1 MDSTQ
6 IKTSRKRR
14 VRTKNKNRIDR
25 ITEEDRLLKLH
36 DKAQEMTYQLEEDK
50 KKRDMRGIAATN
62 IQKNVRGMQTRKR
75 HPPRDRPLDADLIE
89 RITNIDVMGGDHI
102 RFINELDELISNK
115 ENADESM
122 ESFDPVK
129 YRIGEQYVF
138 PQRKIYIGIGSDISH
153 RTMPF
158 LSDEIIQEETLKKL
172 VKNKNREALLDIHR
186 KEFELISSRG
196 PEIDGI
202 VEPYP
207 IIEKVDEE
215 ILEGNYIP
223 EFLYNKNISPEQKL
237 SQQDE
242 WEKTLQSLYGEEQ
255 IPILDPLDE
264 LDYSRINEKIYPHS
278 EEKIDELEEY
288 YKKYHDL
295 QVTQRLFDKDH
306 RIIDPV
312 GGEQQEYN
320 GEKIVPIDEVLMEA
334 IRYYEGP
341 TIYSCSKIKGQAET
355 NKKLFNDKS
364 YLNTMIRPCSG
375 NLLLTEVYISNFER
389 LPPDFILSTNR
400 SHLLHSLES
409 VVRSTRLLAEYEYG
423 HGPWK
428 SDSIYF
434 PESFSE
440 EIIIILESMGLYKPN
455 INFEPVTRQWGSST
469 RRYYKLECAN
479 TLYMLAI
486 LFKFMKKGEEVY
498 IEPQE
503 LSLDRFYFN
512 TNFGI
517 YIPPMDLSG
526 IDALKIFL
534 NSLEDY
540 YNRISTGT
548 DYPSFDIEKTKRYF
562 ILLLIGIVTEDHEKN
577 MDYRESLNALHDRIN
592 GKISGAYT
600 EIMRYYEGLPD
611 LKSWAYPNPY
621 SEEGLIDVKYNY
633 SPKEIA
639 TFRIILKKNS
649 WKIHLVKELKELHTY
664 FWNKQ
669 DSYFNP
675 YSEYNHK
682 VDVDTLFQRNT
693 HWHNTDWRID

>member
-264 LDYSRINEKIYPHS
+264 LDYS
-278 EEKIDELEEY
+278 
-288 YKKYHDL
+288 
-295 QVTQRLFDKDH
+295 
-306 RIIDPV
+306 
-312 GGEQQEYN
+312 
-320 GEKIVPIDEVLMEA
+320 
-334 IRYYEGP
+334 
-341 TIYSCSKIKGQAET
+341 
-355 NKKLFNDKS
+355 
-364 YLNTMIRPCSG
+364 
-375 NLLLTEVYISNFER
+375 
-389 LPPDFILSTNR
+389 
-400 SHLLHSLES
+400 
-409 VVRSTRLLAEYEYG
+409 
-423 HGPWK
+423 
-428 SDSIYF
+428 
-434 PESFSE
+434 
-440 EIIIILESMGLYKPN
+440 
-455 INFEPVTRQWGSST
+455 
-469 RRYYKLECAN
+469 
-479 TLYMLAI
+479 
-486 LFKFMKKGEEVY
+486 
-498 IEPQE
+498 
-503 LSLDRFYFN
+503 
-512 TNFGI
+512 
-517 YIPPMDLSG
+517 
-526 IDALKIFL
+526 
-534 NSLEDY
+534 
-540 YNRISTGT
+540 
-548 DYPSFDIEKTKRYF
+548 
-562 ILLLIGIVTEDHEKN
+562 
-577 MDYRESLNALHDRIN
+577 
-592 GKISGAYT
+592 
-600 EIMRYYEGLPD
+600 
-611 LKSWAYPNPY
+611 
-621 SEEGLIDVKYNY
+621 
-633 SPKEIA
+633 
-639 TFRIILKKNS
+639 
-649 WKIHLVKELKELHTY
+649 
-664 FWNKQ
+664 
-669 DSYFNP
+669 
-675 YSEYNHK
+675 
-682 VDVDTLFQRNT
+682 
-693 HWHNTDWRID
+693 